1 MQKTPLFNLQKPVAI
16 IGDVMLDI
24 YLKGKSYKISPEAPV
39 PVVRFNENQYTLG
52 GAGNVALNLKKLG
65 VDLTLFGLIGDDEH
79 GKRLIQ
85 LLDTLDIK
93 HHLIVTKQP
102 TITKMRI
109 VDHQHQLLRVDYE
122 HPFQYDDSIR
132 LIDSMIEHLTAS
144 HLCIISDYAKG
155 TVALPQKLIEQPCQ
169 TIVDPKG
176 HCYEKYQG
184 AFLVTPNLKEFQEA
198 SQSNETHIDQ
208 LIQSGSSFRQKMNIQ
223 NLLITLSER
232 GMLLINDKYTL
243 HQPVIDSSQ
252 VSDVTGAG
260 DTVIATLTACLSSN
274 IDFEK
279 ALQITNHAAS
289 LVVKQF
295 GTAYVCPNELS
306 QSLLSKSTLHNKTR
320 SLSTLISILK
330 EHQQQNQKI
339 VFTNGCF
346 DIIHPG
352 HIALLEKAKSFGD
365 ILVVAINSDD
375 SIQRLKGPHR
385 PINTLTSRV
394 AVMAGLQAV
403 DWVITFDDDT
413 PLQLIRAI
421 APDVLVKGGDYSVDT
436 IVGAQDVINNG
447 GEVKVVPTLDNYST
461 TSLIKSVL
469 EVE

>member
-1 MQKTPLFNLQKPVAI
+1 
-16 IGDVMLDI
+16 ML
-24 YLKGKSYKISPEAPV
+24 
-39 PVVRFNENQYTLG
+39 
-52 GAGNVALNLKKLG
+52 
-65 VDLTLFGLIGDDEH
+65 
-79 GKRLIQ
+79 
-85 LLDTLDIK
+85 
-93 HHLIVTKQP
+93 
-102 TITKMRI
+102 
-109 VDHQHQLLRVDYE
+109 
-122 HPFQYDDSIR
+122 
-132 LIDSMIEHLTAS
+132 
-144 HLCIISDYAKG
+144 
-155 TVALPQKLIEQPCQ
+155 
-169 TIVDPKG
+169 
-176 HCYEKYQG
+176 
-184 AFLVTPNLKEFQEA
+184 
-198 SQSNETHIDQ
+198 
-208 LIQSGSSFRQKMNIQ
+208 
-223 NLLITLSER
+223 
-232 GMLLINDKYTL
+232 
-243 HQPVIDSSQ
+243 
-252 VSDVTGAG
+252 
-260 DTVIATLTACLSSN
+260 
-274 IDFEK
+274 
-279 ALQITNHAAS
+279 
-289 LVVKQF
+289 
-295 GTAYVCPNELS
+295 AYVCPNELS

-320 SLSTLISILK
+320 SLSALISILK